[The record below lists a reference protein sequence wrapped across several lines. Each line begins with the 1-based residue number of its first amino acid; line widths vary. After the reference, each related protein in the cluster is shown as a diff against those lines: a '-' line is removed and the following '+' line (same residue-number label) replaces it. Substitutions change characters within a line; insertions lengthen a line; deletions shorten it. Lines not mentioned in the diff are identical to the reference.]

1 MLILLYCFPRED
13 SRILFVYTKL
23 KIAPKNRCMSDVSV
37 AGGGSQKYIQEFFE
51 HSEQTE
57 GTQ

>member
-1 MLILLYCFPRED
+1 
-13 SRILFVYTKL
+13 
-23 KIAPKNRCMSDVSV
+23 MSDVSV

-51 HSEQTE
+51 HSEQRE